1 MLLVLNDGVRPIWAH
16 VELFDFTDVKLP
28 SGWSFVKRDE
38 GIFGISALW
47 GYRSMIEKPSHNDD
61 LMERER
67 GAWRDF
73 LTDNE
78 GTFEE
83 GPDQEKVRVLS
94 NAFNSGRTFS
104 KPPNV
109 G

>member
-16 VELFDFTDVKLP
+16 VELFDFTDAKLP
-28 SGWSFVKRDE
+28 SDWSFVKRDE
-38 GIFGISALW
+38 GTFGISALW
-47 GYRSMIEKPSHNDD
+47 GYRSMIENPSHNDD

-67 GAWRDF
+67 DAWRDF
-73 LTDNE
+73 LADNE

-83 GPDQEKVRVLS
+83 GPDQEKIRVLS

-104 KPPNV
+104 KPPSA